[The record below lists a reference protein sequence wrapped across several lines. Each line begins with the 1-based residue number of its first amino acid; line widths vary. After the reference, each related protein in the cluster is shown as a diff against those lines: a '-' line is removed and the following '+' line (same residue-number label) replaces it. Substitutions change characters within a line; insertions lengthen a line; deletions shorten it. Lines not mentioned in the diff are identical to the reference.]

1 MFTDMRNG
9 TAQDWAHIAAEHGKH
24 IKSIAARQIMDSLTR
39 LEAIEVGFAA
49 DQLTHSLM
57 AGTLARRAG
66 APDEEV
72 VAALC
77 HDLGKLFSIPN
88 HGPIAA
94 EMLKPYVRDD
104 IYHAIYWHQEFQGR
118 YYFEHLG
125 KDPEGGS
132 GSRTRAGT
140 ASPRSWWTIGTPRP
154 SIPGFEIDPLES
166 FEPEVMRVFS
176 DSEVDGLTST
186 PLPVGEREGP
196 AKREGGAWTR
206 AS

>member
-1 MFTDMRNG
+1 MFTDMREG
-9 TAQDWAHIAAEHGKH
+9 TAADWAHIAAEHGRH
-24 IKSIAARQIMDSLTR
+24 QKSSAARQIMEALAR

-49 DQLTHSLM
+49 NQLTHSLM

-66 APDEEV
+66 ASDEEV

-94 EMLKPYVRDD
+94 EMLKPYVSDD

-125 KDPEGGS
+125 KDPEGRARFS
-132 GSRTRAGT
+132 GE
-140 ASPRSWWTIGTPRP
+140 SWY
-154 SIPGFEIDPLES
+154 GFAERLVDEWDAPAFDPAFEVDPLES
-166 FEPEVMRVFS
+166 FETQVTRIFS
-176 DSEVDGLTST
+176 N
-186 PLPVGEREGP
+186 P
-196 AKREGGAWTR
+196 R
-206 AS
+206 AMV